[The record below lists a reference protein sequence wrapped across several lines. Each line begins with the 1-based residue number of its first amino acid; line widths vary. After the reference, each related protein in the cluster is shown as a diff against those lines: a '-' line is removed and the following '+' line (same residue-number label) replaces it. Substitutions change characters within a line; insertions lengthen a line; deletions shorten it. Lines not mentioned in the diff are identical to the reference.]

1 MLIKKI
7 VNCICTDVEE
17 YEIYEYG
24 VKTSLELICSTI
36 TSLII
41 SALIGQLIE
50 GIFVIC
56 IFMTIRSCAGGL
68 HFHSFLVC
76 YLVSNI
82 NILLCLIYGLSDQ
95 QLNSLGAF
103 FYIMII
109 AIIIVI
115 FAPVESELNPLDISQ
130 AKAINRKIKRY
141 IAVLMILTIIF
152 FLNGNEQYIKLII
165 ATLSIIVLSM
175 FIEIVM
181 KNVCKVGR

>member
-1 MLIKKI
+1 
-7 VNCICTDVEE
+7 
-17 YEIYEYG
+17 
-24 VKTSLELICSTI
+24 
-36 TSLII
+36 
-41 SALIGQLIE
+41 
-50 GIFVIC
+50 
-56 IFMTIRSCAGGL
+56 
-68 HFHSFLVC
+68 
-76 YLVSNI
+76 
-82 NILLCLIYGLSDQ
+82 
-95 QLNSLGAF
+95 
-103 FYIMII
+103 MII

-115 FAPVESELNPLDISQ
+115 FAPVESELNPLDITQ